1 MSEMFVSNYKI
12 YNKSIPSA
20 NTEVSQALSEGASYF
35 EIKARNPAHE
45 LKLAFVDGES
55 GTNYFT
61 ISQGGNWYTKGKI
74 VGSVT
79 LYVQSPS
86 AGAVAEII
94 EAR

>member
-1 MSEMFVSNYKI
+1 MSEMYVSNYKI

-45 LKLAFVDGES
+45 IKVAFVAEES

-61 ISQGGNWYTKGKI
+61 ISPSGNWYTKGRI

-79 LYVQSPS
+79 LYIQSPQ